1 MPAQATEYYVRTL
14 RQVGVLNDVL
24 DNADK
29 VIAKGRLG
37 PGQMV
42 LADIAA
48 GTFKTNTEIARDV
61 ARKHPYK
68 EWLGRSRRLEELG
81 ASKGFLKAP
90 LMTAADALKLQA
102 SSGAIARLRSRC
114 QPRSPTCPIEEH
126 RSYPHLWL
134 WRSGDINWISKLMS
148 CITGLGAEHRSYP
161 YLRLWRIGHI

>member
-1 MPAQATEYYVRTL
+1 MLTRHSCAW
-14 RQVGVLNDVL
+14 QVGVLNDVL

-68 EWLGRSRRLEELG
+68 QWLGRSRRLEELG

-102 SSGAIARLRSRC
+102 SSGAMKLLPSTTLLMHRKIPCRSAY
-114 QPRSPTCPIEEH
+114 I
-126 RSYPHLWL
+126 
-134 WRSGDINWISKLMS
+134 
-148 CITGLGAEHRSYP
+148 
-161 YLRLWRIGHI
+161 

>member
-1 MPAQATEYYVRTL
+1 ML

-68 EWLGRSRRLEELG
+68 QWLSRSRRLEELG

-102 SSGAIARLRSRC
+102 SSGAMKFPN
-114 QPRSPTCPIEEH
+114 QTC
-126 RSYPHLWL
+126 
-134 WRSGDINWISKLMS
+134 
-148 CITGLGAEHRSYP
+148 A
-161 YLRLWRIGHI
+161 

>member
-1 MPAQATEYYVRTL
+1 M

-102 SSGAIARLRSRC
+102 SSGALVVKGQGHGKGQGQGQC
-114 QPRSPTCPIEEH
+114 QGEVCLMAASWTCLLAPPPALDKSLCIQQ
-126 RSYPHLWL
+126 
-134 WRSGDINWISKLMS
+134 GLM
-148 CITGLGAEHRSYP
+148 LD
-161 YLRLWRIGHI
+161 WF

>member
-1 MPAQATEYYVRTL
+1 M
-14 RQVGVLNDVL
+14 L

-68 EWLGRSRRLEELG
+68 QWLSRSRRLEELG

-102 SSGAIARLRSRC
+102 SSGVILSLVHSMCKCSHRHSLRHPRARLFMLDVIAGSGPPSMC
-114 QPRSPTCPIEEH
+114 LTCVVTLRRAGRGGHADDH
-126 RSYPHLWL
+126 RVD
-134 WRSGDINWISKLMS
+134 GD
-148 CITGLGAEHRSYP
+148 GGRGADVLH
-161 YLRLWRIGHI
+161 G

>member
-1 MPAQATEYYVRTL
+1 M
-14 RQVGVLNDVL
+14 GVLNDVL

-68 EWLGRSRRLEELG
+68 QWLSRSRRLEELG

-102 SSGAIARLRSRC
+102 SSGVTPFRPTS
-114 QPRSPTCPIEEH
+114 TCPCARAIPLLCPTLKGQH
-126 RSYPHLWL
+126 P
-134 WRSGDINWISKLMS
+134 S
-148 CITGLGAEHRSYP
+148 CLTECAGAGPRF
-161 YLRLWRIGHI
+161 